1 MSAESATNLLYH
13 HGAIAVVLL
22 MALNRFGIVPGG
34 MFILITVGTLA
45 RLELFSVAAALL
57 AAYGGVMLGDSALY
71 GAGRYGLGVL
81 LARRMQGERWARAQ
95 RVLIRWGMP
104 AVFFTRWLVLPLTI
118 AVSLLSGLNGLSYRR
133 FLISG
138 SLGNLLF
145 VLIFV
150 GIGYRFTYSW
160 RNMLHWPAEL
170 QERFIAGAPFSY
182 GILAIIPLGVLLYR
196 VLRQRSRRAAR
207 VPIEELRAEP
217 DPLA

>member
-196 VLRQRSRRAAR
+196 VLRQRSRRATR